1 MTADQAGKIMLCMPT
16 DKERKS
22 LRDYMNKSKDIKRL
36 CECEKFM
43 VAMMEVE
50 HSELKICALLF
61 KLEGL
66 EPIDDLTRG
75 EY

>member
-1 MTADQAGKIMLCMPT
+1 MDYMPT
-16 DKERKS
+16 DKERK
-22 LRDYMNKSKDIKRL
+22 LLMDYMNNSKESKTECIERL

-50 HSELKICALLF
+50 HLELKICALLF

-66 EPIDDLTRG
+66 ARIDDLTCG
-75 EY
+75 EFQ